1 VSTKLQILA
10 IVVSS
15 GVLLI
20 VLELVRKR
28 RLGERYALLWLVTG
42 SVLLLLSAWSDLL
55 DKVSELL
62 GVSNPTNALFA
73 IAFGFV
79 LLLLLHF
86 SMTVSRLAEEN
97 KMLAQEAARLDQELR
112 SRVPSEDAR
121 RSRPVEGG
129 GSSAGEAPREPTP
142 SSASTSDQ

>member
-1 VSTKLQILA
+1 MSTKLQILSIIA
-10 IVVSS
+10 SS
-15 GVLLI
+15 VVLLT
-20 VLELVRKR
+20 VLELVRRR

-55 DKVSELL
+55 DKVAEAL
-62 GVSNPTNALFA
+62 GVANPTNALFA

-112 SRVPSEDAR
+112 SRDGSAAERGKTSP
-121 RSRPVEGG
+121 EGG
-129 GSSAGEAPREPTP
+129 GRAAEERREPAP
-142 SSASTSDQ
+142 SSASTTPQ

>member
-1 VSTKLQILA
+1 MSTKLQVLA
-10 IVVSS
+10 IVISS

-20 VLELVRKR
+20 VLELVRRR

-42 SVLLLLSAWSDLL
+42 SVLLLLSAWSSLLNELADLL
-55 DKVSELL
+55 
-62 GVSNPTNALFA
+62 GIANPTNALFG
-73 IAFGFV
+73 IAFGFF

-112 SRVPSEDAR
+112 SRLASPEAPGSG
-121 RSRPVEGG
+121 STEGAG
-129 GSSAGEAPREPTP
+129 GAAGELPREPTP

>member
-1 VSTKLQILA
+1 MSSKLQIVA
-10 IVVSS
+10 IIVSS
-15 GVLLI
+15 GLLLV
-20 VLELVRKR
+20 VLELVRQR
-28 RLGERYALLWLVTG
+28 RLGERYALLWLV
-42 SVLLLLSAWSDLL
+42 SALVLLLLSAWGDLL

-62 GVSNPTNALFA
+62 GVSTPTNALFA

-112 SRVPSEDAR
+112 SRLA
-121 RSRPVEGG
+121 SREAEGSGSAEGG
-129 GSSAGEAPREPTP
+129 GSSAEAERREPAR
-142 SSASTSDQ
+142 SSVSTTDQ